1 MTKKQTEQ
9 MRKIALR
16 IKTRREELQLS
27 FQQLSDSTGIS
38 KSTLQRYETGGI
50 KNIPLDKLEVLAK
63 GLKTTPEWILGWDR
77 PIQEIDRF
85 VIDQYPGHVP
95 GKIYINEVEPVSD
108 LLYAAYQELEGES
121 DEVVED
127 VLKFIKF
134 VKSQKKDE

>member
-50 KNIPLDKLEVLAK
+50 KNIPLDKLEVLAN

-77 PIQEIDRF
+77 PIQEMDRF

-95 GKIYINEVEPVSD
+95 SKIYINEVEPVSD
-108 LLYAAYQELEGES
+108 LLYAAYQE
-121 DEVVED
+121 
-127 VLKFIKF
+127 KI
-134 VKSQKKDE
+134 